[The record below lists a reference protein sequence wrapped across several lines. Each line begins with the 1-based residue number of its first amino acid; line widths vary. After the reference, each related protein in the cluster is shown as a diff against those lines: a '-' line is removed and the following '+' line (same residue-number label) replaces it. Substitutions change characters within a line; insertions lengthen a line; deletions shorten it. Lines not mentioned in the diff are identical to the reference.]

1 MEKVWIKSYPQGVN
15 TEINES
21 EIKPL
26 TQVIAE
32 AVSNYKDEIAFQN
45 FGSTLTFNELD
56 EMSDHLASF
65 FVHHIGLKK
74 GDRIAIQLP
83 NLLQY
88 PIALIAALKAGLI
101 IVNTNPLYTERE
113 MLHQFTDADVKALL
127 IFSPFGHRYNKIA
140 SQCSIKTVITTEV
153 GDLLGWP
160 KSMIYNFVLNLK
172 NKKEFKQQGK
182 TPPVNAIKGS
192 VGFHEALNIGAKAP
206 KVKVESSVNDTAFL
220 QYTGGTTGV
229 AKGAELTHKNI
240 ASNMLQILEWK
251 KPFIIK
257 GEEVILTPLPL
268 YHIFSLTV
276 NCFAFMHYGCK
287 NILITNPRDIP
298 AFIKLMQKEKYSVM
312 TGVNTLF
319 NALMNHPDFTKI
331 NFKQLKVA
339 VAGGMALQNAVC
351 ERWTKLTGKPIL
363 EGFGLTETSPVASC
377 NPLDGTH
384 KIGTIGLP
392 LPSTVM
398 KIVDDNDVDVAQG
411 ERGELCIGGPQ
422 VMRGYWN
429 KPEENAKAFTKDG
442 LFKTGDIATMDEQ
455 GFFKIVDRKKDMIL
469 VSGFNVY
476 PNEVEDAIAAHP
488 KVLEVAAIGVP
499 SEKSTETVKVFIV
512 KSDPSLTEDELKS
525 FAKETLTGYK
535 RPEFVEFR
543 DELPKTNV
551 GKILRRTL
559 KEEEMKKNAQ

>member
-1 MEKVWIKSYPQGVN
+1 MEKIWLKSYPNGVN
-15 TEINES
+15 AEINEN

-26 TQVIAE
+26 GTIVGDAIKA
-32 AVSNYKDEIAFQN
+32 NKDKVAFEN
-45 FGSTLTFNELD
+45 FGSSLTFNELD
-56 EMSDHLASF
+56 TMSDHFASF
-65 FVHHIGLKK
+65 LVHHAGLKK

-88 PIALIAALKAGLI
+88 PIIMVGALKAGVI

-113 MLHQFTDADVKALL
+113 MLHQFNDAHVKALV

-140 SQCSIKTVITTEV
+140 TKCSISTIITTEV

-172 NKKEFKQQGK
+172 NKKEFKKQGQAQ
-182 TPPVNAIKGS
+182 PNNVIKGAL
-192 VGFHEALNIGAKAP
+192 GFHEALNIGSKAP
-206 KVKVESSVNDTAFL
+206 KVKVECSVDDTAFL

-229 AKGAELTHKNI
+229 AKGAELTHRNV

-251 KPFIIK
+251 KPLLVK
-257 GEEVILTPLPL
+257 GEEVVLTPLPL

-276 NCFAFMHYGCK
+276 NCFAFMHFGSK
-287 NILITNPRDIP
+287 NILITNPKDIP
-298 AFIKLMQKEKYSVM
+298 AFIKLLRKEKYTVM

-319 NALMNHPDFTKI
+319 NALMNHPDFDKI
-331 NFKQLKVA
+331 DFKQLKIA

-351 ERWTKLTGKPIL
+351 ARWQKFTGKPII

-377 NPLDGTH
+377 NPIDGNF

-392 LPSTVM
+392 LPSTTM
-398 KIVDDNDVDVAQG
+398 KIIDDNEAELPLG
-411 ERGELCIGGPQ
+411 ERGELCISGPQ
-422 VMRGYWN
+422 VMKGYWE

-442 LFKTGDIATMDEQ
+442 YFKTGDIATVDES

-476 PNEVEDAIAAHP
+476 PNEVEDAIAEHP

-499 SEKSTETVKVFIV
+499 SAESTEAVKIFIV
-512 KSDPSLTEDELKS
+512 KADPSLTEDEVRA
-525 FAKETLTGYK
+525 FAKDNLTGYK
-535 RPEFVEFR
+535 RPKHIEFR
-543 DELPKTNV
+543 TELPKTNV

-559 KEEEMKKNAQ
+559 KEEEMNKSQ

>member
-1 MEKVWIKSYPQGVN
+1 MEKAWIKSYPQGVAA
-15 TEINES
+15 EINQN

-26 TQVIAE
+26 TEIISE
-32 AVSNYKDEIAFQN
+32 AIHNYKDDIAFQN
-45 FGSTLTFNELD
+45 FGSTLTYNELD
-56 EMSDHLASF
+56 EMSNHLASF
-65 FVHHIGLKK
+65 LVHHAGLKK

-88 PIALIAALKAGLI
+88 PIALVAALKAGLV

-113 MLHQFTDADVKALL
+113 MQHQFTDADVKALI

-140 SQCSIKTVITTEV
+140 SHCSIKTVITTEV

-172 NKKEFKQQGK
+172 NKKEFKKQGK
-182 TPPVNAIKGS
+182 IPPSNVIKGS
-192 VGFHEALNIGAKAP
+192 LGFQEALNIGAKAP
-206 KVKVESSVNDTAFL
+206 KVKVECSIDDAAFL

-240 ASNMLQILEWK
+240 AANMLQILEWK
-251 KPFIIK
+251 KPFITRR
-257 GEEVILTPLPL
+257 EEIILTPLPL

-287 NILITNPRDIP
+287 NILITNPKDIP
-298 AFIKLMQKEKYSVM
+298 AFIKLMSKEKYTVM

-319 NALMNHPDFTKI
+319 NALMNHPDFSKI
-331 NFKQLKVA
+331 NFKQLKIA

-351 ERWTKLTGKPIL
+351 DRWQKITGRPIL

-377 NPLDGTH
+377 NPLDGTN

-392 LPSTVM
+392 LPSTIM
-398 KIVDDNDVDVAQG
+398 KIVDDNEVDVPKG
-411 ERGELCIGGPQ
+411 ERGELCISGPQ

-429 KPEENAKAFTKDG
+429 KPEENASAFTKDG
-442 LFKTGDIATMDEQ
+442 FFKTGDIALMDEQ

-476 PNEVEDAIAAHP
+476 PNEVEDALAAHP

-499 SEKSTETVKVFIV
+499 SERSTEAVKVFIV
-512 KSDPSLTEDELKS
+512 KSDPSLTEEEIKA
-525 FAKETLTGYK
+525 FAKDTLTGYK

-559 KEEEMKKNAQ
+559 KEEEMQKQKA